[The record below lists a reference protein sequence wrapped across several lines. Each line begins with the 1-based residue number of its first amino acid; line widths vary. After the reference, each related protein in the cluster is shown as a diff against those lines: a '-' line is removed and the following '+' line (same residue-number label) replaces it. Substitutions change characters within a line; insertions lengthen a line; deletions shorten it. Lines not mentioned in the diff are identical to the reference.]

1 MKEFVAF
8 RPKTYCY
15 LMYYDSEY
23 KKAKGRKKCVIKR
36 ILKFND
42 YKDCLLNNKTIL
54 ISQQRCKSETHGVY
68 TKDINEIALGSNDD
82 KRFKIFDKIT
92 TYPYG
97 TSAFN
102 PIQDK
107 GGGGKKALYQFFPC
121 NFYKHRN

>member
-54 ISQQRCKSETHGVY
+54 ISQQRCKSETHCVY
-68 TKDINEIALGSNDD
+68 TKEINEIALSSNDD
-82 KRFKIFDKIT
+82 KRVKFLIKLQHIHMEQALLTLFRM
-92 TYPYG
+92 
-97 TSAFN
+97 
-102 PIQDK
+102 
-107 GGGGKKALYQFFPC
+107 GGGKRHPTSFSPETSTKT
-121 NFYKHRN
+121 

>member
-1 MKEFVAF
+1 MKEFVAL
-8 RPKTYCY
+8 RPKSYYY
-15 LMYYDSEY
+15 LMDDDSKY
-23 KKAKGRKKCVIKR
+23 KKTKGREKCVIKR

-54 ISQQRCKSETHGVY
+54 ISQQRCKSETYCVY
-68 TKDINEIALGSNDD
+68 TKEINEIALSSNDD

-102 PIQDK
+102 PIQDGR
-107 GGGGKKALYQFFPC
+107 GGGQKGPLPVFPLQLLQT
-121 NFYKHRN
+121 